1 MKSEL
6 SKKIKTADQHSKNLV
21 PLITAAAALR
31 KMEILKDL
39 IDEAKSRNISFIKI
53 YEALLQNYLFAGYPS
68 ALLSLKLL
76 KDLYP
81 NKRLTKAADMNLY
94 HFSKSGEE
102 NCKKV
107 YGNKYEKLIYNVK
120 KFSPD
125 MAEWLVLEGY
135 GKVLGRKGLSLRER
149 ELCIVAT
156 LTVLKFEDQLFSHIN
171 GAYRA
176 KASVEEIRSVIDSL
190 ALFRNNNISAFGLR
204 VLSRY
209 KKEKGMH
216 KKYTPLKRL

>member
-1 MKSEL
+1 MKPEL

-21 PLITAAAALR
+21 PLIAAAAALR

-94 HFSKSGEE
+94 HFRKRGEE

-107 YGNKYEKLIYNVK
+107 YGNKYEKLINNVK

-125 MAEWLVLEGY
+125 MVEWLVLEGY
-135 GKVLGRKGLSLRER
+135 GKVLGRKGLSFKER
-149 ELCIVAT
+149 ELCIIAT
-156 LTVLKFEDQLFSHIN
+156 LTALKFEEQLYSHIN

-176 KASVEEIRSVIDSL
+176 KASVEEIDGVIDSL
-190 ALFRNNNISAFGLR
+190 TLLGNKNISAFGLR
-204 VLSRY
+204 VLNRY

-216 KKYTPLKRL
+216 TKRIPLKIL